1 MSVLKY
7 NHLPYQECP
16 GIFGC
21 NLKAAIILVKCIIR
35 KSQPRV
41 TATESDQLFSH
52 MRKCVSQWHAMVT
65 T

>member
-1 MSVLKY
+1 MSVLKH

-35 KSQPRV
+35 KSQPPV
-41 TATESDQLFSH
+41 TAAVIQNQTSSFH
-52 MRKCVSQWHAMVT
+52 I
-65 T
+65 